1 MKRFCI
7 VGSQWGDEG
16 KGKITDYLAQKS
28 HVVVRYQ
35 GGNNAGHTVQFNNK
49 KHSLHLL
56 PSGILNPSIQN
67 VMANGMVINPKA
79 LFEELSKVSDY
90 HLVISDRAHVV
101 LPYHLLLDKA
111 GELSKGKSL
120 IGTTHKGIGPTYTD
134 KASRIGMRVST
145 FVSKELMPKKLK
157 ELIEIKNNEL
167 KKYDLPELDY
177 DQVLKEY
184 KEYADLMRP
193 FVKDT
198 SIFLNEAI
206 EKDLTIL
213 FEGAQGVM
221 LCLDHGSYPYVTSSS
236 PTAASVP
243 LNTGIAPWLIDGAI
257 GVVKAYTTR
266 VGQGAMP
273 SEITGELADKIR
285 EKGHEFGTTTGRPR
299 RIGWL
304 DAVVLNH
311 SKRVSGLSYLAIT
324 LLDVLSG
331 LDKIKI
337 VTAYQYNG
345 EIINHIPADIEEI
358 EKCKPIYKE
367 VDGWQE
373 DITQV
378 KSFHELPLNAQRYL
392 NLIEKLVG
400 LKVAIFSV
408 GPDREQTIIT
418 KNIFEES

>member
-1 MKRFCI
+1 
-7 VGSQWGDEG
+7 
-16 KGKITDYLAQKS
+16 
-28 HVVVRYQ
+28 
-35 GGNNAGHTVQFNNK
+35 
-49 KHSLHLL
+49 
-56 PSGILNPSIQN
+56 
-67 VMANGMVINPKA
+67 
-79 LFEELSKVSDY
+79 
-90 HLVISDRAHVV
+90 
-101 LPYHLLLDKA
+101 
-111 GELSKGKSL
+111 
-120 IGTTHKGIGPTYTD
+120 
-134 KASRIGMRVST
+134 
-145 FVSKELMPKKLK
+145 
-157 ELIEIKNNEL
+157 
-167 KKYDLPELDY
+167 
-177 DQVLKEY
+177 
-184 KEYADLMRP
+184 
-193 FVKDT
+193 
-198 SIFLNEAI
+198 
-206 EKDLTIL
+206 
-213 FEGAQGVM
+213 
-221 LCLDHGSYPYVTSSS
+221 
-236 PTAASVP
+236 
-243 LNTGIAPWLIDGAI
+243 
-257 GVVKAYTTR
+257 
-266 VGQGAMP
+266 MP

-304 DAVVLNH
+304 DTVVLNH